1 MLMVYTLL
9 PSLDNSILME
19 PARLR
24 LMEDLSMS
32 LEQTKIISKELLTL
46 DREVRVNLLTKI
58 SCMGSLMRYHLPLIS
73 TIQS

>member
-1 MLMVYTLL
+1 
-9 PSLDNSILME
+9 
-19 PARLR
+19 LR